1 MRTTECNNH
10 AICDTGRLVFLTF
23 LQHGD
28 WCILLEAAWQRD
40 VPSFP
45 FGERAAI
52 VPSASAFS
60 RTGRFFRSRINIV
73 GRMVAR
79 PKRAA

>member
-28 WCILLEAAWQRD
+28 WCILLEAALATACA
-40 VPSFP
+40 
-45 FGERAAI
+45 E
-52 VPSASAFS
+52 FS
-60 RTGRFFRSRINIV
+60 VR
-73 GRMVAR
+73 
-79 PKRAA
+79 

>member
-1 MRTTECNNH
+1 MVGALERVTQNDRPPVSPTT
-10 AICDTGRLVFLTF
+10 GLVYCGLK
-23 LQHGD
+23 LP
-28 WCILLEAAWQRD
+28 WKRD

-52 VPSASAFS
+52 LPSASAFS

-79 PKRAA
+79 RKASRLIV